1 MWQYLNYMAWSETLL
16 LGCKQIKMQLHDI
29 TITTCNHLTTRC
41 YTHFFFLIDQSTRC
55 DVKVRTVLH
64 LRLVSR

>member
-41 YTHFFFLIDQSTRC
+41 YTHFFFF
-55 DVKVRTVLH
+55 K
-64 LRLVSR
+64 